1 MNYLQILFFCS
12 KWVPLPPLLTSKLTT
27 PSSAG
32 SLFSRDPPTIPFGL
46 LASNLLSNPYLF
58 GDSSMDLLSMMLQLL
73 ETKLNGSP
81 SIREFV
87 ALLPI
92 SSMILFFT
100 MCLMIM
106 LLQLLELY
114 LIHPLLKLYGTRW
127 LCYSVPKAYL
137 DSFICSIKL

>member
-1 MNYLQILFFCS
+1 MNYLQVLFLCS
-12 KWVPLPPLLTSKLTT
+12 KWLSLLPLLISKLITQ
-27 PSSAG
+27 SSAG
-32 SLFSRDPPTIPFGL
+32 SLSSRDPPTIPFGL

-73 ETKLNGSP
+73 ETKLNGLP

-92 SSMILFFT
+92 PSMILFFT

-106 LLQLLELY
+106 LLQVLELH
-114 LIHPLLKLYGTRW
+114 LIHSLLKLSGIR
-127 LCYSVPKAYL
+127 
-137 DSFICSIKL
+137 